1 MSKKRIGKKDGFG
14 ESLSLEELASVT
26 GGQGRPVIPQPA
38 VKIVR
43 GAPSVIHGKT
53 AAMKALAKREK
64 LNILNS
70 LVPELRRL
78 AKEEQVLTAEVSALL
93 AKSGLKKT

>member
-1 MSKKRIGKKDGFG
+1 
-14 ESLSLEELASVT
+14 
-26 GGQGRPVIPQPA
+26 
-38 VKIVR
+38 
-43 GAPSVIHGKT
+43 
-53 AAMKALAKREK
+53 MKALAKREK